1 MELRQIRS
9 FLSIAE
15 TLHFGRTAELIH
27 LSQPALSL
35 QIRALE
41 EEVGVRLFERNRR
54 KTTLTA
60 AGFAFRDDAT
70 RALSQL
76 DQAVRRARLAADGK
90 LGLLRI
96 GFISTAG
103 SEIVPN
109 IVRQFRELNPEV
121 EFSLRAITTADQVRM
136 LETGSLDIG
145 FLRLPIGGHAT
156 LDVVTVHREP
166 FVLVVPAS
174 HKLAKRKRV
183 RLSEVSGQDFVMYER
198 AYAPGFHDLIF
209 GMLRDAGI
217 VPNISQTAAEIATL
231 ISLVDAHMGI
241 AILPA
246 SAVKHSVASVIA
258 CEIADE
264 IPMSEIALV
273 VSKRVRAAVVDNFR
287 IFCAER
293 VRSGE
298 ELFIR
303 SSKLTPAPN
312 TPAQCYR
319 WCIGCTEKR
328 RQRRDAE
335 LRGGFVDRL
344 TAERWRSR
352 RASFLTSMYGV
363 VPSHFLGCLHNYP
376 Y

>member
-41 EEVGVRLFERNRR
+41 EDVGVRLFERNRR

-60 AGFAFRDDAT
+60 AGVAFRDDAV
-70 RALSQL
+70 AAISQL
-76 DQAVRRARLAADGK
+76 DQASRRARLAANGK

-103 SEIVPN
+103 VEIVPN

-121 EFSLRAITTADQVRM
+121 EFSLRAIPTADQVQM
-136 LETGSLDIG
+136 LETGSLDVG
-145 FLRLPIGGHAT
+145 FLRLPIGGHSA

-183 RLSEVSGQDFVMYER
+183 RLSEVSAQDFVMYER
-198 AYAPGFHDLIF
+198 TYGPGFHDLIF
-209 GMLRDAGI
+209 GMLRDARI
-217 VPNISQTAAEIATL
+217 VPNVSQSAAEISTL

-258 CEIADE
+258 CHIADR
-264 IPMSEIALV
+264 IPMSEIAMA
-273 VSKRVRAAVVDNFR
+273 VSKRVRAAVVDTFR
-287 IFCAER
+287 SFALEKLGR
-293 VRSGE
+293 ARNSLYANRS
-298 ELFIR
+298 
-303 SSKLTPAPN
+303 
-312 TPAQCYR
+312 
-319 WCIGCTEKR
+319 
-328 RQRRDAE
+328 
-335 LRGGFVDRL
+335 
-344 TAERWRSR
+344 
-352 RASFLTSMYGV
+352 
-363 VPSHFLGCLHNYP
+363 
-376 Y
+376 